1 VDRDRERD
9 REARFAAEARFRAV
23 FEHAPVGQVFSGMDG
38 RITSVNEP
46 LARMLGYTVEQ
57 MTGRPSLDFICPAD
71 QDAVRDDAARL
82 RAGHAART
90 SAMLRFLHREGHDVP
105 VRVVSALLPGAGGEP
120 AWWVSMVVDLSEEER
135 ARTEVDRARASA
147 ERSADRLQLLHAVAT
162 AANEAQTLDELAP
175 HVLDAVCERFGW
187 PAGALVRWAAGT
199 RATARHLHG
208 PAAARRLTAAVARL
222 EAPVADEPMLVYAEQ
237 PLVVV
242 PLASSGPDRFALVFA
257 GPVDAFDERQREVLA
272 LVGGECRR
280 VIERE
285 SAERRRRQDE
295 ARFRTVFDASPLPM
309 GLTVGDTGTY
319 SAVNEALCRLLGRT
333 REELVGASVRQILHP
348 DDIPLAD
355 PAGAAAAAAP
365 DGRHC
370 VEMRLLHS
378 SGTVVTALVTLAW
391 MDGSDGSRLLL
402 AQMEDITARRAAE
415 EALRRQAEHDSL
427 TGLANRFHLS
437 RVLGEMGGERVNCA
451 ILFID
456 LDGFKLINDTR
467 GHDVG
472 DEVLVEVAARL
483 RDATGPGDLVARF
496 GGDEFVVVCRAGDA
510 GRARA
515 AARRAAD
522 RIESVLAEP
531 VTTSSGTTHITASI
545 GISDGAVAPGA
556 PQDLLQR
563 ADTAMYHAKRLGKD
577 RRAVYDA
584 GLHERTVEYQR
595 TEAILR
601 DALDEHRFVV
611 HYQPIVDIADASIVG
626 FEALVRLLD
635 ADGQIVPPGRFIAV
649 AEQSGVIVPMGA
661 WVLAE
666 SCRTVAALSRRAG
679 RPLSVSVNV
688 AARQAA
694 RSDLADT
701 VTAALTAADLPPSAL
716 TLELTE
722 SALLD
727 ADETTLRQLTELRE
741 RGVYIGLDDFGTGYS
756 SLTYLRR
763 FPVSHIKVDRS
774 FVTDMTTDG
783 GNAAIVRA
791 VTTLASDL
799 GLFWVAEG
807 IETDEQWRA
816 VQALGPGFAQGY
828 LFSRPLPAEVLDHIL
843 RIGQSA
849 PLVGFG
855 PPVTR

>member
-1 VDRDRERD
+1 
-9 REARFAAEARFRAV
+9 V
-23 FEHAPVGQVFSGMDG
+23 FEYAPIGQAFSAMDG
-38 RITSVNEP
+38 RLTAVNEP
-46 LARMLGYTVEQ
+46 LATMLGYTPEQ
-57 MTGRPSLDFICPAD
+57 MVGRSTFDMIAEADRGQALEEVLTLRNDLTGRISKVRSL
-71 QDAVRDDAARL
+71 VHRD
-82 RAGHAART
+82 
-90 SAMLRFLHREGHDVP
+90 GHDVP
-105 VRVVSALLPGAGGEP
+105 VRVITATIPGSDGAP
-120 AWWVSMVVDLSEEER
+120 RWWVSMVIDLADEER
-135 ARTEVDRARASA
+135 ARAQLEQAHATVTRA
-147 ERSADRLQLLHAVAT
+147 ADRFRLLHAVAT

-175 HVLDAVCERFGW
+175 HVLDAVCGRFGW
-187 PAGALVRWAAGT
+187 PAGALVRWAGGAGPV
-199 RATARHLHG
+199 ARQLGG
-208 PAAARRLTAAVARL
+208 PADAAQRLAAAVARL
-222 EAPVADEPMLVYAEQ
+222 AAPIADEPMLVYAEQ

-242 PLASSGPDRFALVFA
+242 PLASSGTDRLALVFA
-257 GPVDAFDERQREVLA
+257 GPVDSFDERQREVLG
-272 LVGGECRR
+272 LVAGECRR
-280 VIERE
+280 VSERE
-285 SAERRRRQDE
+285 AAERRRREDE

-333 REELVGASVRQILHP
+333 REELVGASVREILHP

-378 SGTVVTALVTLAW
+378 SGAVVTALVTLAW
-391 MDGSDGSRLLL
+391 MDGSGGTRLLL
-402 AQMEDITARRAAE
+402 AHMEDVTARRAAE
-415 EALRRQAEHDSL
+415 NALRRQAEHDSL

-437 RVLGEMGGERVNCA
+437 RVLGEMGKARASCA

-483 RDATGPGDLVARF
+483 RDAVGPGDLVARF
-496 GGDEFVVVCRAGDA
+496 GGDEFVVVCRSDDA
-510 GRARA
+510 GQARA

-531 VTTSSGTTHITASI
+531 VTTSSGITHITASI
-545 GISDGAVAPGA
+545 GIADGGVAAGA
-556 PQDLLQR
+556 PLDLLQR
-563 ADTAMYHAKRLGKD
+563 SDTAMYQAKRLGKD

-601 DALDEHRFVV
+601 NALDEHRFVV

-649 AEQSGVIVPMGA
+649 AEQSGLIVPMGA

-694 RSDLADT
+694 RADLADT
-701 VTAALTAADLPPSAL
+701 VTAALTGADLPPAAL

-727 ADETTLRQLTELRE
+727 ADEATLRQLTELRE

-791 VTTLASDL
+791 VTKLASDL

-816 VQALGPGFAQGY
+816 LQELGPGFAQGY
-828 LFSRPLPAEVLDHIL
+828 LFSRPLPADVLDHIL
-843 RIGQSA
+843 RVDR
-849 PLVGFG
+849 PVRLVGSG
-855 PPVTR
+855 PAVAR